1 MDELKYEY
9 ILIRFGELTTKG
21 KNKKDF
27 IKKLSDNMK
36 MALSSFTGLTF

>member
-21 KNKKDF
+21 KNKKDQF
-27 IKKLSDNMK
+27 GEIWC
-36 MALSSFTGLTF
+36 G